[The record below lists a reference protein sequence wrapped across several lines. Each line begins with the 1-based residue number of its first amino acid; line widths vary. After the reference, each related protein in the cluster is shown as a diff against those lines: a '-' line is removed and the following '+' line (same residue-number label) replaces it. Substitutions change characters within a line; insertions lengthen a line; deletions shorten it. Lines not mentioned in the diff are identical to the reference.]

1 MSSVG
6 GGEECNSTSNSNTNN
21 SSSNNRTHNLLSM
34 PSPTPQTTKM
44 RFSCFLSLRAMA
56 AALSL
61 TLAVLFFHPS
71 LHSFLVGSTDP
82 NNPFVYVRNFHL
94 WTRRQPHQA
103 HDLPMGSRSALVATR
118 FQSKQTYF
126 IIHGFLGSSTDKW
139 IESLKDA
146 LLQRQDCN
154 VISVNWSA
162 GYSTAEYFLIQPRV
176 RTVGSEVGQFIL
188 YLQDAVGLTTDQIHV
203 IGHSLGAHAAGFVG
217 KTLNGTLPRI
227 TGLDPAGL
235 SFHQADS
242 ADRLD
247 RTDAGF
253 VDVIH
258 THGCSTLLKMWDD
271 CFGID
276 ENLGDA
282 DFWPNGG
289 ERQPACQ
296 EGGDGASSVK
306 DGSSCDH
313 GMAYVLY
320 TESIKYQPSS
330 THFLARQCA
339 SWKYYNNKTCPCG
352 HPVQYMG
359 FNADPRV
366 SGVFYLNTSRT
377 APYGLLDSD
386 CSAGAFSLVQ
396 IMGLVML
403 SILLVLLLLLVTLVL
418 LQQYFG
424 LPVMAQLRAILY
436 MEDVVWHGLGKSPST
451 HILNSEKAVAVDT

>member
-1 MSSVG
+1 MSDPKHMSSVG
-6 GGEECNSTSNSNTNN
+6 GGEECTVTEQQ
-21 SSSNNRTHNLLSM
+21 LL
-34 PSPTPQTTKM
+34 PPPPVPRTKM
-44 RFSCFLSLRAMA
+44 GCSWLFSLRTVA
-56 AALSL
+56 AGFSL
-61 TLAVLFFHPS
+61 ILAVLFFHPS

-82 NNPFVYVRNFHL
+82 NNPFLYVRNFHV
-94 WTRRQPHQA
+94 WTRRHPQKAQ
-103 HDLPMGSRSALVATR
+103 DLSMGSRSALAATH
-118 FQSKQTYF
+118 FQSKQTYI
-126 IIHGFLGSSTDKW
+126 IIHGFLGSSTDGW
-139 IESLKDA
+139 ILSLKDA
-146 LLQRQDCN
+146 LLNREDCN

-162 GYSTAEYFLIQPRV
+162 GSTTAEYFLIQPRV
-176 RTVGSEVGQFIL
+176 RTVGAEVGQFLSFLEDAAGL
-188 YLQDAVGLTTDQIHV
+188 YTYQVHV

-242 ADRLD
+242 ADRLHHS
-247 RTDAGF
+247 DAVF

-258 THGCSTLLKMWDD
+258 THGCYTFLKMWED

-289 ERQPACQ
+289 ERQPAC
-296 EGGDGASSVK
+296 EDGGDGATSVK

-320 TESIKYQPSS
+320 IESIKYMPSS
-330 THFLARQCA
+330 THFLARQCP
-339 SWKYYNNKTCPCG
+339 SWKHYNNRSCPCG

-359 FNADPRV
+359 FNADPRAH
-366 SGVFYLNTSRT
+366 GVFYLNTSRT

-396 IMGLVML
+396 IIGLMML
-403 SILLVLLLLLVTLVL
+403 SILLVLLLLLVGLVL
-418 LQQYFG
+418 IQQYFG
-424 LPVMAQLRAILY
+424 LPILARVRARLY
-436 MEDVVWHGLGKSPST
+436 MEDLVWHGLGKSPST
-451 HILNSEKAVAVDT
+451 HILNSDKAVDT

>member
-1 MSSVG
+1 MPHSEVHMSSVG
-6 GGEECNSTSNSNTNN
+6 GGEECSNSEQQLPSTP
-21 SSSNNRTHNLLSM
+21 T
-34 PSPTPQTTKM
+34 PSPPPGEEKM
-44 RFSCFLSLRAMA
+44 GFARLFSLRTMAAGLSLI
-56 AALSL
+56 
-61 TLAVLFFHPS
+61 LAVLFFHPS

-94 WTRRQPHQA
+94 WNRRHPQQEQ
-103 HDLPMGSRSALVATR
+103 DLSMGSRSALAAAR
-118 FQSKQTYF
+118 FQSKQTYV
-126 IIHGFLGSSTDKW
+126 IIHGFLGSSTDGW
-139 IESLKDA
+139 IKSLKDA
-146 LLQRQDCN
+146 LLQRMDCN

-162 GYSTAEYFLIQPRV
+162 GSATAEYFIIQSRV
-176 RTVGSEVGQFIL
+176 RTVGAEVAEFL
-188 YLQDAVGLTTDQIHV
+188 TFLEDAAGLHTYQIHV

-217 KTLNGTLPRI
+217 KALNGTLPRI

-235 SFHQADS
+235 SFRQADS

-247 RTDAGF
+247 KTDADF

-258 THGCSTLLKMWDD
+258 THGCYTLLKMWDD

-289 ERQPACQ
+289 ERQPAC
-296 EGGDGASSVK
+296 EHDGDGATAVK

-320 TESIKYQPSS
+320 TESIKYMPSS
-330 THFLARQCA
+330 THFLARQCNA
-339 SWKYYNNKTCPCG
+339 WTYYNNKSCPCG
-352 HPVQYMG
+352 NPVQYMG

-366 SGVFYLNTSRT
+366 HGIFYLNTSRT

-396 IMGLVML
+396 IIGLMIL
-403 SILLVLLLLLVTLVL
+403 TILLVLLLLLVALVL
-418 LQQYFG
+418 VQQYFG
-424 LPVMAQLRAILY
+424 LPILARVRARLY
-436 MEDVVWHGLGKSPST
+436 MEDLVWHGLGKSPST
-451 HILNSEKAVAVDT
+451 HILNSDKAVDT